1 MNQRLQYFDIAKGF
15 AIITVILGHN
25 AIPHEAMM
33 FIFSFHMPLFF
44 IVSGY
49 FFKPLPVKDILRKG
63 WRQLL
68 VPYLFTAACIVG
80 FFVLFQAL
88 QTILTGA
95 SIDVRLFTNL
105 ARETLFGAWP
115 VWFLLALL
123 VAKLALNFA
132 LRHELH
138 ALAIVLLA
146 ATVGYVWGNYV
157 CLPMP
162 LQIFPGMIA
171 SLFLYIG
178 YTMRREGIMERIQVG
193 GGEPTGPRR
202 RGHGL
207 LRHGDFRLRLLI
219 PQRLVLRG
227 DNHGHVGGGAALL
240 QVAGGPSV
248 CQAVRAGRTAPGV
261 AGQALAR
268 HPLLPLH

>member
-193 GGEPTGPRR
+193 GGRTYWPSPPWPR
-202 RGHGL
+202 
-207 LRHGDFRLRLLI
+207 
-219 PQRLVLRG
+219 PP
-227 DNHGHVGGGAALL
+227 
-240 QVAGGPSV
+240 PS
-248 CQAVRAGRTAPGV
+248 R
-261 AGQALAR
+261 
-268 HPLLPLH
+268 